1 MHTSKWSAVIG
12 AASAAILSLS
22 AFHANAQST
31 AVPSAS
37 DCSTG
42 SASSNATCQNQVSRP
57 GMINNNLQTPVQP
70 TTAPVGVQSGS
81 GIGVG
86 GTSGGAMGGSSAAG
100 STSGGL
106 GGTGSNGN

>member
-1 MHTSKWSAVIG
+1 M
-12 AASAAILSLS
+12 ILSLS
-22 AFHANAQST
+22 AFHASAQST

-42 SASSNATCQNQVSRP
+42 SASSNTACQNQVSRP
-57 GMINNNLQTPVQP
+57 NTINNNLQTPVQP
-70 TTAPVGVQSGS
+70 TTPAVGVQGGG

-86 GTSGGAMGGSSAAG
+86 GTSGGAVGGTSGGG